1 MALSPALSKLVSTAK
16 NKYAG
21 GGGDTSKP
29 KEGRNTY
36 RIVFKLFNG
45 DERFWRDLGVHWIKA
60 SKDGKPVAVVGDCDT
75 VYSQPS
81 VINTAIDMAIASA
94 ADEES
99 KELFS
104 GFRARKTV
112 LINVIN
118 RGDNDKEEVLE
129 LTTTTFGKI
138 LDLVQLY
145 ETEGQDVLDNNAGYD
160 IVITKSGRDLN
171 TKYDVAVAPLTPG
184 KLYKP
189 VTAAQL
195 ESARNLDD
203 FIAQKFFRGEE
214 QKALNAISQISGVY
228 VPTLT
233 SIAGAT
239 TPSAALASPSAAVPE
254 AKAPVAAAPAADPAA
269 EALEARR
276 AAILAQQAEMAR
288 QLAAMDT
295 PAPVAAAPVAAA
307 PAPAAPAAAIS
318 DLSQSEQ
325 DAIMAELDALGQ

>member
-16 NKYAG
+16 NKYSG
-21 GGGDTSKP
+21 GGGDTAKP

-60 SKDGKPVAVVGDCDT
+60 SKEGKPVAVVGDCDT

-81 VINTAIDMAIASA
+81 VINTAIDMAITSA
-94 ADEES
+94 MDEDS
-99 KELFS
+99 KELYA
-104 GFRARKTV
+104 GFKSRKTV
-112 LINVIN
+112 LINVVN
-118 RGDNDKEEVLE
+118 RGEGDKEEVLE

-138 LDLVQLY
+138 LDIVQLY
-145 ETEGQDVLDNNAGYD
+145 EAEGQDVLDNNAGYD

-171 TKYDVAVAPLTPG
+171 TKYDVAIAPLTPG

-189 VTAAQL
+189 ITQAQL
-195 ESARNLDD
+195 DNAKNLDD

-214 QKALNAISQISGVY
+214 QKALNAIAQISGIR
-228 VPTLT
+228 VPNLT
-233 SIAGAT
+233 AVAGAT
-239 TPSAALASPSAAVPE
+239 TPAAALTSTATTVPDAA
-254 AKAPVAAAPAADPAA
+254 
-269 EALEARR
+269 
-276 AAILAQQAEMAR
+276 
-288 QLAAMDT
+288 
-295 PAPVAAAPVAAA
+295 PAPVAAPVVEPVVDPLAARRAALLEQQAQMARELAAMEAPQPAAA
-307 PAPAAPAAAIS
+307 PVTPAPVAAPAAAIS